1 MTESQ
6 TPVSLPVVVEVKS
19 YGFIIRALYF
29 IFIGWWLGLAW
40 SLLSWLVYAT
50 VILAP
55 VGAHMMNRV
64 PGLISLKARQKEIR
78 VETGADGTTVKQE
91 SLQQHNLLLRII
103 YYPFGLIFSLITIL
117 AAWLLCCLIITMPLG
132 IWLYG
137 KVPWIASLHRGSRTG
152 SSQALL
158 VQWLNQLLPGARP
171 GAYNTGGENPAVLVV
186 RVRGGFR

>member
-6 TPVSLPVVVEVKS
+6 MQTTPAQPVVVEVKS

-50 VILAP
+50 VIFAP
-55 VGAHMMNRV
+55 VGAHMMNRI
-64 PGLISLKARQKEIR
+64 PGLISLKARQKEIK

-91 SLQQHNLLLRII
+91 NLQQHNLLLRIL
-103 YYPFGLIFSLITIL
+103 YYPFGLIFSLIAIL

-137 KVPWIASLHRGSRTG
+137 KVPWLASLHRG
-152 SSQALL
+152 
-158 VQWLNQLLPGARP
+158 
-171 GAYNTGGENPAVLVV
+171 
-186 RVRGGFR
+186 